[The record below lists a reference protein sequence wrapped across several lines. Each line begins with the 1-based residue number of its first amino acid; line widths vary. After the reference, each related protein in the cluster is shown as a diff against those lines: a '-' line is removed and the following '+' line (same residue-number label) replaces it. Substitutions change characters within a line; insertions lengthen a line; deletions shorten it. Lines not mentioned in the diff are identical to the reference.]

1 MSQSILLGISG
12 GIAAYKSVD
21 LVRRLRALNHTV
33 RVVMTQAA
41 QQFITP
47 LTLQAISGH
56 PVHCDLLDAASEAAM
71 DHISLARFAD
81 RVIIAPASA
90 NTIAKLAHGIADDLL
105 TTICLATKA
114 PIALAP
120 AMNHV
125 MWHHP
130 ITQSNV
136 ARLRQ
141 LDYSIWGPAEG
152 EQACGEY
159 GFGRM
164 LEPEDIIQCLETNTA
179 VTALTGKTIIITAGP
194 TREPLDAVR
203 FISNRSSGKMG
214 YALAIAA
221 QQCGANVILISGP
234 VALPQPNHVTY
245 IKVETAEEMQQ
256 AVLQH
261 LPRCDVYIGAAAVA
275 DFKPVTVM
283 PYKASKEEIPT
294 TLELRRNPD
303 IIETVTQSTPKPFT
317 VGFAAQTH
325 DVKLHALRKL
335 KQKNMDI
342 IIANQVG
349 TAEGGFDSDV
359 NSVDVYSCNEHVH
372 FPNQPKSLL
381 AYGLIKWIGDY
392 YRKMTAIC
400 EV

>member
-303 IIETVTQSTPKPFT
+303 IIETVTQ
-317 VGFAAQTH
+317 
-325 DVKLHALRKL
+325 
-335 KQKNMDI
+335 
-342 IIANQVG
+342 
-349 TAEGGFDSDV
+349 
-359 NSVDVYSCNEHVH
+359 
-372 FPNQPKSLL
+372 
-381 AYGLIKWIGDY
+381 
-392 YRKMTAIC
+392 
-400 EV
+400 